1 MKIAVIGAGSWG
13 TALAQLLACNG
24 NEVGLWARKPEVVEA
39 VNASHANP
47 RYLSEVELSWC
58 IVATTSYEEALAGA
72 QAAVIVTPSSVM
84 RDVAGVL
91 AEAVDDDFPVII
103 CSKGVEE
110 GSGLLPVE
118 VFEAEMGNAS
128 RLAVLSGPNFA
139 AEVIRGI
146 PSGTVIAG
154 SNEETAAFF
163 QQLFASETF
172 RTYVSDDVCG
182 VELCA
187 AFKNVIAIAVG
198 VSYGLGY
205 GDNTAAMLM
214 TRGLAE
220 MSRLVVRLRAF
231 AQPSFRQASGRRR
244 HARGV
249 RRADAHG
256 RRRGARVQD
265 AQDPGGLLRRGA
277 SHHRRR
283 AQHRL
288 GGRRPSRCGQDPHQ
302 PSAHHRVLRAL
313 ARQSTPRQQ
322 GVDRGFT
329 ERASVLSHGR
339 SAGTLVLAN
348 RKGGFDNLSER
359 PSSRLS
365 CEPPPL
371 SHSLKPSTGREHAH
385 LPPSPLCALHSLP
398 RVPPTQGRLFY
409 ARSSAS
415 KYFDASTP
423 SFASFTAPTHGA
435 PAEATRPGL

>member
-1 MKIAVIGAGSWG
+1 
-13 TALAQLLACNG
+13 
-24 NEVGLWARKPEVVEA
+24 
-39 VNASHANP
+39 
-47 RYLSEVELSWC
+47 
-58 IVATTSYEEALAGA
+58 
-72 QAAVIVTPSSVM
+72 
-84 RDVAGVL
+84 
-91 AEAVDDDFPVII
+91 
-103 CSKGVEE
+103 
-110 GSGLLPVE
+110 
-118 VFEAEMGNAS
+118 MGNAS

-146 PSGTVIAG
+146 PSGTVIAS

-205 GDNTAAMLM
+205 GDNTAAKP
-214 TRGLAE
+214 RV
-220 MSRLVVRLRAF
+220 MSMA
-231 AQPSFRQASGRRR
+231 A
-244 HARGV
+244 
-249 RRADAHG
+249 
-256 RRRGARVQD
+256 
-265 AQDPGGLLRRGA
+265 
-277 SHHRRR
+277 
-283 AQHRL
+283 
-288 GGRRPSRCGQDPHQ
+288 
-302 PSAHHRVLRAL
+302 
-313 ARQSTPRQQ
+313 
-322 GVDRGFT
+322 
-329 ERASVLSHGR
+329 VLSHGR

-348 RKGGFDNLSER
+348 RKSGFDNLSEC

-371 SHSLKPSTGREHAH
+371 SLSLKPSTGREHAH